1 MRVLGIAA
9 ADERILKRFDEMVAL
24 GREVLATRRAP
35 APNHMTSDFVDVQRA
50 NQWFTSSLSLVSRA
64 IGEDSEHYAAMKRHF
79 TDYPKYPDVQQGLGT
94 LLAAQDDFKTGAL
107 FQIKALITA
116 EVFDE
121 FLEQA
126 EALYSAGYFGPAAV
140 IAGAVL
146 EDALRKICIHRD
158 IELPEKPKLDWM
170 NARLAKAGVFNSL
183 TQKKITALAD
193 IRNSAAHGKW
203 DAFESSDVAGMIEW
217 TRDFMQKNF

>member
-1 MRVLGIAA
+1 MDEI
-9 ADERILKRFDEMVAL
+9 DERILKRFDEMIAL
-24 GREVLATRRAP
+24 GREVLATRKEP
-35 APNHMTSDFVDVQRA
+35 APGHITSAFVDVQRA

-79 TDYPKYPDVQQGLGT
+79 TDYPKYPNAQQAFGA

-107 FQIKALITA
+107 FQIKALIAA

-126 EALYSAGYFGPAAV
+126 EALHAAGYFGPAAV

-146 EDALRKICIHRD
+146 EDALRKICTKQN

-170 NARLAKAGVFNSL
+170 NARLAKSGAFNLL

-193 IRNSAAHGKW
+193 IRNSAAHGQW
-203 DAFESSDVAGMIEW
+203 DAFDSSDVAGIIEW
-217 TRDFMQKNF
+217 TRDFMQRNFG